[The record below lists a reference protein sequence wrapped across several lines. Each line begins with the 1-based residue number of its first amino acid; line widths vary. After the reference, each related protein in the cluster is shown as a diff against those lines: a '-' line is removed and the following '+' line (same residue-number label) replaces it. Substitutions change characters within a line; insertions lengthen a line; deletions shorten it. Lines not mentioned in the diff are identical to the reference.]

1 MNTKLKGTCTPN
13 SPNSVCSSLF
23 PDRRPTPCLSVKQV
37 FVEQGISKLIHHRH
51 SEQYSRITR
60 PLAYSSKK
68 KVSYHFSAYKPPIAP
83 SGLQEKLYVPYPGY
97 QVSVLQDEEVPAKRW
112 DPTLTLRQA
121 LGKLSID
128 KEGQRERKWGL
139 GDGNMSPELNRESAL
154 QRASVW
160 GHRPGKSYPNPLGSK
175 NIALQYFFKSLQ
187 HRDCVDKGKVTRLWK
202 TKDSDGQ
209 ATSRE
214 RLGGLKNLKLNATS
228 LDFWYFPVV
237 LLGRIRQLPLFSL
250 RLTYMERFPALEG
263 KGTVI
268 PQVFTRAPR
277 PSGELR
283 YNVSY
288 PRGVHS
294 WGAQPE
300 SPGNSFP
307 REIRQQCS

>member
-51 SEQYSRITR
+51 SQQYSRITQ

-128 KEGQRERKWGL
+128 KEGQRERENGAWVMAICHQSL
-139 GDGNMSPELNRESAL
+139 TESLLFRELQSEAIAQVNPTQIHL
-154 QRASVW
+154 DQR
-160 GHRPGKSYPNPLGSK
+160 
-175 NIALQYFFKSLQ
+175 
-187 HRDCVDKGKVTRLWK
+187 T
-202 TKDSDGQ
+202 
-209 ATSRE
+209 
-214 RLGGLKNLKLNATS
+214 
-228 LDFWYFPVV
+228 
-237 LLGRIRQLPLFSL
+237 
-250 RLTYMERFPALEG
+250 
-263 KGTVI
+263 
-268 PQVFTRAPR
+268 
-277 PSGELR
+277 
-283 YNVSY
+283 
-288 PRGVHS
+288 
-294 WGAQPE
+294 
-300 SPGNSFP
+300 
-307 REIRQQCS
+307 